1 MSGCTMSRCW
11 PVKQVRLTIAPSCLC
26 NSAMTGAILIA
37 SGRVP
42 KTVRTLS
49 MGRRE
54 RPPERAGIEE
64 ILRRPADLGSGN
76 VLRAL
81 AVAAVEAARRV
92 LNALHILQR
101 AIGALLAAEPVPHHG
116 VLGDSG
122 RADPLDIGIR

>member
-64 ILRRPADLGSGN
+64 ILHRPADLGAGD

-81 AVAAVEAARRV
+81 LVASVEATRRI
-92 LNALHILQR
+92 LNALQVLQST
-101 AIGALLAAEPVPHHG
+101 IGALTAAESIPHHG
-116 VLGDSG
+116 VLRDSG
-122 RADPLDIGIR
+122 GADP